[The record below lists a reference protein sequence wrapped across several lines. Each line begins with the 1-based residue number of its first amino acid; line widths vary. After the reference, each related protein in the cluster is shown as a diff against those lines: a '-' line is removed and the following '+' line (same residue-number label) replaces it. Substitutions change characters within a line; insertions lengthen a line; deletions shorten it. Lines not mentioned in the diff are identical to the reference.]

1 VFAQLIT
8 PDGKCHGLHNFL
20 VPVRDPVSHTPY
32 PGIQYNTVRDPVS
45 YTPYPSIQ
53 YNTVRDPV
61 SHTPYPGIQYS

>member
-1 VFAQLIT
+1 MFAQLIT

-45 YTPYPSIQ
+45 
-53 YNTVRDPV
+53 
-61 SHTPYPGIQYS
+61 HTPYPGIQYS